1 LKSNPVH
8 YPESLRKY
16 EKMSDELARF
26 TAYAAYEMGLNPEMK
41 VPGTPEEVK
50 ELRAA
55 IDKHSEGFIKAGDE
69 HPREHP
75 GGWCPVCYPEK
86 KMSRRERRAKT
97 GAGEATS
104 KDERRVLSC
113 RVKLRKMRR
122 NPTVGNIVLQQRRG
136 TISTVSQ
143 ASSLINTVF
152 ESEDVRALND
162 VVGFCN

>member
-41 VPGTPEEVK
+41 VPGSPEEVK

-55 IDKHSEGFIKAGDE
+55 IDKHAEGFIKDGDE
-69 HPREHP
+69 HPRDVP

-86 KMSRRERRAKT
+86 KMSRRERRAKK
-97 GAGEATS
+97 GAGAATD
-104 KDERRVLSC
+104 KTDKKVIGAM
-113 RVKLRKMRR
+113 VKLRKMSR

-136 TISTVSQ
+136 NITNVSH
-143 ASSLINTVF
+143 ASNLINYVLM
-152 ESEDVRALND
+152 DQL
-162 VVGFCN
+162 